1 MLSVHLRDALAQ
13 VRQLQQAVLSRQRFG
28 GYSGPA
34 RAVSGTSALLAAA
47 IMSSDRYPQT
57 HRAFFLG
64 WGAVFVFALI
74 LNGGALLYW
83 FLNDPRVRREVG
95 RLRPIGDGIPS
106 LVVGGALTIMLAMHG
121 ETQYL
126 FGVWM
131 CMFGLT
137 NLASRYV
144 LPRYISF
151 VGVFYVICGVA
162 WLLLP
167 QATFMNPWPM
177 GLVFFIGEWAGGLL
191 LYFDERRYLA
201 LVRYQN
207 IDEEPEQE
215 SRNAHDE

>member
-1 MLSVHLRDALAQ
+1 MLTGHLRDALAQ
-13 VRQLQQAVLSRQRFG
+13 VRQLQQAVLTRQRFG

-34 RAVSGTSALLAAA
+34 RAASGTAALLAAA
-47 IMSSDRYPQT
+47 VMASDRYPHT
-57 HRAFFLG
+57 HRAFFMG

-83 FLNDPRVRREVG
+83 FLNDPRVKRDIY

-106 LVVGGALTIMLAMHG
+106 LVVGGALTLMLAFHG
-121 ETQYL
+121 LADYL

-144 LPRYISF
+144 LPRYISL
-151 VGVFYVICGVA
+151 VGVFYVLCGVA

-177 GLVFFIGEWAGGLL
+177 GLVFFMGEWAGGLL

-201 LVRYQN
+201 LVRYQ
-207 IDEEPEQE
+207 DVEEERKE
-215 SRNAHDE
+215 NKDGAYE